1 VTKLTVAVVAVVAVV
16 AALSVAS
23 CSEDSAEPAAD
34 CGMPFTEYSAGESVG
49 GHELEARV
57 PTCWK
62 RRSVTY
68 IYGTC
73 HATSDTGCSPPVQVQ
88 TWSACHRKPSLGIGP
103 SDIGL
108 SRGETTVVVF
118 ATSKRLARTA
128 ARALR
133 KAQPPDRS
141 LPATRKLRACGE
153 R

>member
-1 VTKLTVAVVAVVAVV
+1 VTKVTFAVVAVL
-16 AALSVAS
+16 AAFLVAS
-23 CSEDSAEPAAD
+23 CEEDAAGAD

-49 GHELEARV
+49 GNELEARV
-57 PTCWK
+57 PVCWR

-68 IYGTC
+68 VYGTC

-88 TWSACHRKPSLGIGP
+88 SWSACHRKRSLGIGP

-108 SRGETTVVVF
+108 SRGETTVVIF

-141 LPATRKLRACGE
+141 LPATRKLRACGG